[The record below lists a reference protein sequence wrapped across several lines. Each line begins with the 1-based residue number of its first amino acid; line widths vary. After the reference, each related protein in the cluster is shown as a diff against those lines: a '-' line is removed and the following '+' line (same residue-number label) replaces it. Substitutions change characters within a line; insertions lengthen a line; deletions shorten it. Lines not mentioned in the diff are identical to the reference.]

1 MALLELQRLCIRFGG
16 LTAVDELDLTISHGE
31 VRGLIGPNGAGKTTA
46 FNIISGAYKPTGGR
60 VIFDGEDITGFPV
73 HEVAKRHV
81 ARTFQLSTLFKEFT
95 AIENLVVAFHLY
107 SKSGFWRSLLNT
119 PFNRREEHAFAE
131 RALEVL
137 RFLGIESLKDELAKN
152 LPYGHQRIVT
162 LGMALILKPKLMM
175 LDEPVCGMNPQETKD
190 VMGKI
195 RKIQETMGVT
205 IFLVEHNMKAVMD
218 ICDRI
223 TVLNFGRKIAEGT
236 PEEIKNNA
244 AVIEAYLGA
253 EDNAA

>member
-1 MALLELQRLCIRFGG
+1 MALLELQRLSIHFGG
-16 LTAVDELDLTISHGE
+16 LIAVNELDLSISRGE

-46 FNIISGAYKPTGGR
+46 FNIISGAYKPTKGR
-60 VIFDGEDITGFPV
+60 VIFDGEDITGFPA
-73 HEVAKRHV
+73 HEVAKRHI
-81 ARTFQLSTLFKEFT
+81 ARTFQLTTLFKEFT
-95 AIENLVVAFHLY
+95 AIENLIAAFHLY

-119 PFNRREEHAFAE
+119 PFNRSEEHVFAE

-137 RFLGIESLKDELAKN
+137 RFLGIENLKNELAKN

-190 VMGKI
+190 MMGKI
-195 RKIQETMGVT
+195 RQIQETMEIT

-218 ICDRI
+218 MCDRI

-253 EDNAA
+253 EENAA